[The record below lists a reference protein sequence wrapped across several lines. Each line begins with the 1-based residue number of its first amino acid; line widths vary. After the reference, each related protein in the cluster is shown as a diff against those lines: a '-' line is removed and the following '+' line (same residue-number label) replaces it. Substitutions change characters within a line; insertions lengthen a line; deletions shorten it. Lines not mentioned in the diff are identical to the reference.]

1 MDACGDKGESRR
13 PATIAARTTEFLAPH
28 VQRCD
33 KARRALKHDNLIAT
47 RGRARWHDRGS
58 RTWMALLRV
67 GSATTGVANHLRSGA
82 TPRRTRSA
90 GVPSSGIAGAPHAPL
105 PQPHTSGIGEGVRP
119 THVLTRTCLSVGGT
133 ATMARVRPRRR
144 DTPTFGRRLTGGST
158 VSALAP
164 TSAQRLRT
172 SERDV
177 LSVRASECPSIRA
190 IRPPYLL
197 SPSMCVPPT
206 RVPSTRAE
214 QKRTPNAE
222 GEAQG
227 FGHGNRPHSLVKKAR
242 RTR

>member
-1 MDACGDKGESRR
+1 
-13 PATIAARTTEFLAPH
+13 
-28 VQRCD
+28 
-33 KARRALKHDNLIAT
+33 
-47 RGRARWHDRGS
+47 
-58 RTWMALLRV
+58 MALLRV
-67 GSATTGVANHLRSGA
+67 GSATRGVANPLRSGG

-90 GVPSSGIAGAPHAPL
+90 GVPSSGIAGAPHALL

-119 THVLTRTCLSVGGT
+119 TRVLTRTCLSVGGT

-144 DTPTFGRRLTGGST
+144 DTPTFGRRRTGGST

-164 TSAQRLRT
+164 TSARRLRT

-214 QKRTPNAE
+214 QKRT
-222 GEAQG
+222 Q
-227 FGHGNRPHSLVKKAR
+227 RAR
-242 RTR
+242 RRASGTVTGLTRR